1 MTDAKR
7 KSLTG
12 LNLLSVFVLTLGST
26 ACSLKW
32 GDDARLAAANYE
44 SQQRNQQPQA
54 GPVSPVTNN
63 TTAKATT
70 GPEVQPESVEQRV
83 RYIRVGKERRLSM
96 VVDEDV
102 DDAAA
107 QNESANTAQNS
118 TTTNSPATPA
128 AKTATTPAA
137 ISVDR
142 KLSNSKSRAE
152 FTNLKPAPAPPGPIR
167 YPGAQMFGAGL
178 DDSVWTTNSSKTS
191 CEIVHPIPRYGRIV
205 FRQRSGRDMNFNVY
219 VNRIH
224 VRKLK
229 KGEQRADNP
238 LYTDK
243 YPYPKVG
250 ARLESVPPIW
260 KSLATKK
267 QLGFIPLV
275 VSNKPFT
282 LPHRQRIPAQLAQAE
297 VVSVGKS
304 QPRTLQ
310 LDKVEN
316 FLPEIWPERLL
327 AELEEGMS
335 LRLTYRDWADGKDDV
350 IVTVSAINFMD
361 VVSEFETCIKNL
373 KHFDFTDYRQVT
385 LNYDKNASGLDKKAI
400 AALNKLVEYLKTSP
414 EIKGIKIVAY
424 TDSKGF
430 NRVNSEVSTRF
441 ANLVKQH
448 LVKSGVDYSI
458 TAFGAG
464 EGTYVSDNRTAAGRA
479 KNQRIVISLVQ

>member
-32 GDDARLAAANYE
+32 GDDARLAAANFE
-44 SQQRNQQPQA
+44 TQQRNQQSQPA
-54 GPVSPVTNN
+54 AVPP
-63 TTAKATT
+63 ATT
-70 GPEVQPESVEQRV
+70 NTATTNTATKAQPAAPRV
-83 RYIRVGKERRLSM
+83 RYIKVGKERRLSM
-96 VVDEDV
+96 VVNE
-102 DDAAA
+102 DAASS
-107 QNESANTAQNS
+107 QNQSMDATQNS
-118 TTTNSPATPA
+118 PTAPV
-128 AKTATTPAA
+128 AKTAAKPAT
-137 ISVDR
+137 ISADR

-152 FTNLKPAPAPPGPIR
+152 FTNLTPAPIPPGPIR

-205 FRQRSGRDMNFNVY
+205 FRQRSGRDMIFNVY

-229 KGEQRADNP
+229 KGEERADNP

-275 VSNKPFT
+275 VSNTPFT

-304 QPRTLQ
+304 EPRTLQ
-310 LDKVEN
+310 LSNVEN
-316 FLPEIWPERLL
+316 YLPEIWPERLL

-373 KHFDFTDYRQVT
+373 KHFDFTDYRQIT
-385 LNYDKNASGLDKKAI
+385 LNYNKNADGLDKKSI
-400 AALNKLVEYLKTSP
+400 VALSKLVEYLKTSP
-414 EIKGIKIVAY
+414 EIKGIKIVGY

-430 NRVNSEVSTRF
+430 SRVNSEVSTRF
-441 ANLVKQH
+441 ANLVKEY
-448 LVKSGVDYSI
+448 LVKNGVDYGI

-464 EGTYVSDNRTAAGRA
+464 EGTYISDNRTAAGRA